1 MTVEIYGNM
10 HITLEVIKM
19 FLRKIGISK
28 NVTVISQKL
37 FIQELQIR
45 NQNAT
50 KHELTIQHKIT
61 ILIDLMI
68 LPITL
73 KIFKKAFM

>member
-50 KHELTIQHKIT
+50 KLELTIQHKIT